1 MKLIPLICILGP
13 TGIGKSKFA
22 LEFAQFNRGEIISA
36 DSRQIYKG
44 LNIGTATPDEN
55 ELKTVTHHLIN
66 CLDPDQEY
74 GLANFLEMATTK
86 ILEIIGRGNLP
97 IVVGGTNQYLF
108 ALINNWNVPKV
119 APDKEFRKQLEEKAK
134 TQGSLSIYED
144 LVAQDPKAAEAIDYR
159 NIRRVIR
166 ALEIQKHQPK
176 SVSDT
181 LADNNIRA
189 YAVAFT
195 TPREELYKLIDQR
208 VDKMI
213 SDGWVGEVQKLID
226 DGYDATLPSMSSI
239 GYAEIIEHLRSDSEL
254 EDVIKK
260 IKTKTHKLARNQ
272 YVWLRKADWGSWFES
287 SNEGHNQANQY
298 LNDQLKLHASKD

>member
-22 LEFAQFNRGEIISA
+22 LEFAQINRGEIISA

-66 CLDPDQEY
+66 CLNPDQEY

-108 ALINNWNVPKV
+108 ALVNNWNVPKV

-134 TQGSLSIYED
+134 TQGALSIYED

-181 LADNNIRA
+181 LVDNNIRA

-272 YVWLRKADWGSWFES
+272 YVWLRKADWVSWFES
-287 SNEGHNQANQY
+287 SNEGHNQAVQY
-298 LNDQLKLHASKD
+298 LNDQVKLHVSKD